1 MLCKAFLATAA
12 VCLDSA
18 ARRCGVRLWICVRK
32 TVSVLGTKQN
42 RNLVNNHYE
51 KTLARTENFLTP
63 DTAAKA
69 LASRFIRAP
78 FVAVRHRPSSTLFLE
93 PMP

>member
-1 MLCKAFLATAA
+1 MTTKRTRKQAAVERLVLCKAFLATAA

-32 TVSVLGTKQN
+32 TVPVLGTKQN

-51 KTLARTENFLTP
+51 KTLARTENFFT
-63 DTAAKA
+63 A
-69 LASRFIRAP
+69 LASPGRDGA
-78 FVAVRHRPSSTLFLE
+78 
-93 PMP
+93 